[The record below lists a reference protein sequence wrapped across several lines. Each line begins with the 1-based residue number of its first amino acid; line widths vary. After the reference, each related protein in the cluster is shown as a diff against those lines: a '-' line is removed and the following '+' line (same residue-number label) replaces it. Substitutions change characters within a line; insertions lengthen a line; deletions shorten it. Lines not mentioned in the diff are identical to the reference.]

1 MGSSLYFVQKEIGR
15 TIRVNIVDRRTPR
28 RTRRSGHPIMSS
40 DTRTHASAKR
50 HRLRWLRRVALVV
63 LSLAALVAIHD
74 LIRQPAA
81 PTYLPIVAPTTLD
94 ELPPPPG
101 DDVPCADPPDRWI
114 IVAWDGASW
123 DLVLPLLL
131 DGRLPTLGRLMR
143 EGVHGNLYGF
153 VPSRSPAL
161 WTTVATGVS
170 PDRHGI
176 RGFDKR
182 SHLLLRR
189 LERIVRLG
197 GVERELYT
205 NADRRVRALWN
216 LTTENGRSSLIVG
229 WHNSFPA
236 ESIDGMFVSN
246 YLEQTHMARLL
257 RVNRTLPPELAGAL
271 VHPPE
276 ALDEVLELERRTR
289 ESLTHEVSRFADYS
303 PEELRI
309 FLDEAHDP
317 QDDEAR
323 LRYLLG
329 QAYVADTLHAE
340 IALTF
345 YPRLAPDLLMLH
357 FQAVDIASHGYLVFH
372 RPEMIVGRPPPPTDL
387 LERLSAEQS
396 TYEQTLGAF
405 YEYLDE
411 QLGRLLELRDERTA
425 VLVLSDHGF
434 ESRLDDEGNGTH
446 DAGPPG
452 ILVMHG
458 PSIRSAARIEGAT
471 LYDILPTVLA
481 AMRLPLSRE
490 LEGEPL
496 LDAFC
501 GSARDA
507 LSPTYIDTY
516 EDQPRYQPRIEP
528 PAEMER
534 AVEERLR
541 SLGYIQ

>member
-1 MGSSLYFVQKEIGR
+1 
-15 TIRVNIVDRRTPR
+15 
-28 RTRRSGHPIMSS
+28 MSS
-40 DTRTHASAKR
+40 ESRTHTPEER
-50 HRLRWLRRVALVV
+50 RRLPWLQRIALVV
-63 LSLAALVAIHD
+63 LLLAAIVAVHD
-74 LIRQPAA
+74 LIKQPAA
-81 PTYLPIVAPTTLD
+81 PTYAPIVQPTELD

-101 DDVPCADPPDRWI
+101 ENAPCTGLPDRWM

-131 DGRLPTLGRLMR
+131 DGRLPALGRLIR

-182 SHLLLRR
+182 NHLLLRR

-197 GVERELYT
+197 DIDRELYT

-216 LTTENGRSSLIVG
+216 LTTENGRSSLVVG

-271 VHPPE
+271 VHPPG

-289 ESLTHEVSRFADYS
+289 ESLAHEVSRFADYS
-303 PEELRI
+303 PEELRV

-317 QDDEAR
+317 QNDEAR

-329 QAYVADTLHAE
+329 QAYVADTLNAE

-372 RPEMIVGRPPPPTDL
+372 RPEMIAGLSLPPSDV
-387 LERLSAEQS
+387 LERLSAEQP
-396 TYEQTLGAF
+396 TYERTLGTF

-411 QLGRLLELRDERTA
+411 YLGRLLELRDERTA

-434 ESRLDDEGNGTH
+434 ESRLDDTAGGTH

-452 ILVMHG
+452 IFVLHG
-458 PSIRSAARIEGAT
+458 PGIRRAVRVEGAT

-481 AMRLPLSRE
+481 GMRLPLSRE
-490 LEGEPL
+490 LDGQPL
-496 LDAFC
+496 LQVFC
-501 GSARDA
+501 AASLDD
-507 LSPTYIDTY
+507 LSPTFVDSY

-534 AVEERLR
+534 VVEERLR